1 MIYVEGLSYK
11 CELKRCKIKHVMSFF
26 FVCSYKK
33 KNQWYFKLNVCNS

>member
-26 FVCSYKK
+26 LYVVIRKK
-33 KNQWYFKLNVCNS
+33 ISGILS